1 MYTKEEYQEA
11 LKQIAEYEQKQ
22 YEKYIMAKEVVGYY
36 ESNNC
41 EGITKAFTYK
51 KGDKVIYIGGSTSA
65 YLTVG
70 KEYEITWE
78 PRRLFLHKGRHDVYI
93 HIKLD
98 NGLGAWKR
106 ADWFRKQ

>member
-11 LKQIAEYEQKQ
+11 LRQIAEYEQKQ

-41 EGITKAFTYK
+41 EGITKALTYK
-51 KGDKVIYIGGSTSA
+51 VCDKVTYIGGSTSA

-70 KEYEITWE
+70 KEYEIDYK
-78 PRRLFLHKGRHDVYI
+78 PKKLMLYKGKHDVYFY
-93 HIKLD
+93 IKKD
-98 NGLGAWKR
+98 NGIR
-106 ADWFRKQ
+106 DWFRADCFRKQ